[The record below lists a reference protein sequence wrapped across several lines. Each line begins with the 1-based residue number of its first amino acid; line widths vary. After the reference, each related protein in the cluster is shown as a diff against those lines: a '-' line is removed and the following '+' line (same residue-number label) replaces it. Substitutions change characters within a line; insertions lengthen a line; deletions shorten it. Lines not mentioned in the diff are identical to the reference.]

1 MSKGVESVV
10 DVNDVCRITEGT
22 IITGEVA
29 SSNDIRVDGTI
40 IGTLFST
47 SKIVVGESA
56 KIEGNIVCGNLDF
69 WGNIKGDIYVK
80 DVLALKDNSRVDG
93 NLYSKK
99 LQVEMGA
106 QIEGS
111 CKTISEDQFETMR
124 KDVVPTNIPVNR
136 KLLTAAEPDKE

>member
-22 IITGEVA
+22 IITGEVT

-40 IGTLFST
+40 VGTLFST
-47 SKIVVGESA
+47 SKIVVGEGA

-80 DVLALKDNSRVDG
+80 DVLTLKDNSRVDG

-124 KDVVPTNIPVNR
+124 KDVVTTNIPVNR
-136 KLLTAAEPDKE
+136 KLLSAAEPDKE

>member
-47 SKIVVGESA
+47 SKIVVGEGA
-56 KIEGNIVCGNLDF
+56 KIEGNIFCGNLDF
-69 WGNIKGDIYVK
+69 WGNIKGDLYVK

-111 CKTISEDQFETMR
+111 FKTISEDQFETMR
-124 KDVVPTNIPVNR
+124 KDVVTTNIPVNR
-136 KLLTAAEPDKE
+136 KLLSAAEPAKE